1 MNGETLAFAFGAV
14 GRWLTYLSVVTIVGT
29 AGVAVGIGRT
39 WRVDRSDG
47 VVLTE
52 RRVLRTAIAA
62 ALVLLGVT
70 VWRLYAQAYSVF
82 GLDETVTWEH
92 VRIIVFETAWGRGW
106 LWQAVA
112 AGLAAL
118 VLASAMK
125 VAPIRGILV
134 TVAAVAAVAV
144 VPLTGHA
151 ISREGGVWL
160 SVAFQV
166 FHVAGVGFW
175 IGTLFIVMLVL
186 RPRSDE
192 VFVAAIRAFSPLAMA
207 AVATIAVSGVVTAFV
222 YLESVSE
229 LWTGVYGRTLVL
241 KLMLFASVGALGA
254 YNRRRVLPGLDRPSQ
269 VRILN
274 RTARVELLIAGLTLA
289 VTAVLV
295 ALPLVH
301 D

>member
-1 MNGETLAFAFGAV
+1 MNGETVAFAFGAV

-92 VRIIVFETAWGRGW
+92 VRIVAFETAWGRGW
-106 LWQAVA
+106 MWQLGA
-112 AGLAAL
+112 AGLATVL
-118 VLASAMK
+118 LASSRHA
-125 VAPIRGILV
+125 ARAEGILI

-144 VPLTGHA
+144 FPLTGHA
-151 ISREGGVWL
+151 MSREGGVWL

-175 IGTLFIVMLVL
+175 IGTLLIVMMLL
-186 RPRSDE
+186 RPSSDE
-192 VFVAAIRAFSPLAMA
+192 TFVAAIRAFSPLAVA
-207 AVATIAVSGVVTAFV
+207 AVTTLVVSGVVTAIT
-222 YLESVSE
+222 YLGSVSE
-229 LWTGVYGRTLVL
+229 LWSGVYGRTLIL
-241 KLMLFASVGALGA
+241 KLVLFAAVAALGA
-254 YNRRRVLPGLDRPSQ
+254 YNWRRLRSILDRREQ

-274 RTARVELLIAGLTLA
+274 RTAPVELLIAGLTLA